1 MIRILFA
8 FIFLFCI
15 NIAFAQQVAEIDQ
28 EREDLSGAY
37 AECAAYYRLVFFALE
52 SSGEAETAASYREV
66 EDNAMLYALV
76 LASGGRDRDMAVQVT
91 NARIE
96 LSMQQM
102 KDEINNRNENIS
114 ILINKYNGN
123 CTQIMQQLPEILLE
137 AMVEVSGGNTNN

>member
-1 MIRILFA
+1 M
-8 FIFLFCI
+8 
-15 NIAFAQQVAEIDQ
+15 NIAFAQQVEEIDQ
-28 EREDLSGAY
+28 EWEDLSGAY

-52 SSGEAETAASYREV
+52 SSGETEAAASYREV

-91 NARIE
+91 NSRIE

-137 AMVEVSGGNTNN
+137 AMVEVSGENTNN